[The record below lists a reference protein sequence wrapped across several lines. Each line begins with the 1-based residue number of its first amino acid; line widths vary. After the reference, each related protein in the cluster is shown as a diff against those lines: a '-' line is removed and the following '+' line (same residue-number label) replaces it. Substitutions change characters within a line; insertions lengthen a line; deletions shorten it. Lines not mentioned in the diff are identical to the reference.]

1 MGAALGMTSKKTSWA
16 QLRVGLLAIGALILL
31 AALVFTITSQDSF
44 FESRSKIYAYLDT
57 SGGLLKNAPVR
68 LNGMLVGKVEDIQLS
83 GENKPNRIIKVTLEV
98 KDSMLASIPN
108 DSKVTVGAENLLG
121 AKLIAIKKGVATT
134 PISKGGELPSGST
147 PELDDIQQQ
156 ASQTIAV
163 LQNILTKAEGI
174 VGQVEAGK
182 GTIGKLLVDEE
193 LYNRFLNITKEI
205 EKLSQNLSGGKGTIG
220 KLLSDDAMY
229 NDVRKTLSRVD
240 QIVADIQA
248 GQGTAGKLLK
258 DDSVYMEAK
267 ASVVEM
273 RKLLADLNEGKGTA
287 GQLLKSDALAKQLSA
302 TIGRVDTML
311 DKVNRGEG
319 TLGQLLVNPSLYENL
334 DGTAV
339 EMKGLMKDF
348 RANPKKFLRIKL
360 ALF

>member
-1 MGAALGMTSKKTSWA
+1 MTSKKTGWA
-16 QLRVGLLAIGALILL
+16 QLRVGLLAMAALALL
-31 AALVFTITSQDSF
+31 TALVFYITSSSNF

-68 LNGMLVGKVEDIQLS
+68 LNGVLVGKVEDIQLS
-83 GENKPNRIIKVTLEV
+83 GENKPNRIIRVTLDV
-98 KDSMLASIPN
+98 QDNMFLSIPM
-108 DSKVTVGAENLLG
+108 DSKVSIGAENLLG
-121 AKLIAIKKGVATT
+121 AKLIAIKKGASTT
-134 PISKGGELPSGST
+134 PVAKGGELPSGST

-193 LYNRFLNITKEI
+193 LYNKFINIMKEVERLSAALN
-205 EKLSQNLSGGKGTIG
+205 QGKGTLG
-220 KLLSDDAMY
+220 KLLSDETLY
-229 NDVRKTLSRVD
+229 NDVRKTLGRMD
-240 QIVADIQA
+240 QIVADLQA

-258 DDSVYMEAK
+258 DDAIYTETRSSIA
-267 ASVVEM
+267 EM

-287 GQLLKSDALAKQLSA
+287 GQLLKSDALAKQVSA

-319 TLGQLLVNPSLYENL
+319 TIGQLLVNPSLYENL
-334 DGTAV
+334 DGTSA

>member
-1 MGAALGMTSKKTSWA
+1 MTTNKTSWA
-16 QLRVGLLAIGALILL
+16 KLRVGLLAMSALVLLTALI
-31 AALVFTITSQDSF
+31 FYITSTSNM
-44 FESRSKIYAYLDT
+44 FESTTKIFAYLDT

-68 LNGMLVGKVEDIQLS
+68 LNGFLVGKVTEIGLS
-83 GENKPNRIIKVTLEV
+83 GENRQNRIIKVTLEV
-98 KDSMLASIPN
+98 EDRMLASIPN
-108 DSKVTVGAENLLG
+108 DSKVTIGSENLLG
-121 AKLIAIKKGVATT
+121 AKLIAIKKGASTT
-134 PISKGGELPSGST
+134 PIAKGGELPSGSSA
-147 PELDDIQQQ
+147 ELEDIQAQ

-174 VGQVEAGK
+174 VGQIEAGK

-193 LYNRFLNITKEI
+193 LYNRFNNIMKEVERLSSALNA
-205 EKLSQNLSGGKGTIG
+205 GKGTLG
-220 KLLSDDAMY
+220 KLLSDETLY
-229 NDVRKTLSRVD
+229 NDVRKTLTRMD
-240 QIVADIQA
+240 QIVADLQA

-258 DDSVYMEAK
+258 DDSIYVETK
-267 ASVVEM
+267 ASIVEM
-273 RKLLADLNEGKGTA
+273 RKILADLNEGKGTA

-319 TLGQLLVNPSLYENL
+319 SLGQLLVNPSLYENL
-334 DGTAV
+334 DGTAA

-360 ALF
+360 AIF

>member
-1 MGAALGMTSKKTSWA
+1 MTSTKTSWA
-16 QLRVGLLAIGALILL
+16 KLRVGLLAI
-31 AALVFTITSQDSF
+31 AALVLLTALIFYITSSTNY
-44 FESRSKIYAYLDT
+44 FESRTKVYAYLDT

-83 GENKPNRIIKVTLEV
+83 GENRPNRIIRLTLEIQD
-98 KDSMLASIPN
+98 KMLKEIPN
-108 DSKVTVGAENLLG
+108 DSKVTIGAENLLG
-121 AKLIAIKKGVATT
+121 AKLILIKKGTSTT
-134 PISKGGELPSGST
+134 TIAKDGELPSGST
-147 PELDDIQQQ
+147 PELEDIQAQ
-156 ASQTIAV
+156 ASTTIAV

-193 LYNRFLNITKEI
+193 LYRRFLAIMSEVERMAKTLN
-205 EKLSQNLSGGKGTIG
+205 SGKGTLG
-220 KLLSDDAMY
+220 KLLNDETIYD
-229 NDVRKTLSRVD
+229 DVRKTIARLD
-240 QIVADIQA
+240 LIMADIQA
-248 GQGTAGKLLK
+248 GKGTAGKLLK
-258 DDSVYMEAK
+258 DESVYVETK
-267 ASVVEM
+267 ASIVEM

-287 GQLLKSDALAKQLSA
+287 GQLLKSDALAKQLSG

-319 TLGQLLVNPSLYENL
+319 SLGQLLVNPSLYENL

>member
-1 MGAALGMTSKKTSWA
+1 MTSKKTSWA
-16 QLRVGLLAIGALILL
+16 QLKVGLLAIAAFMLLVALT
-31 AALVFTITSQDSF
+31 FYITSSTNM
-44 FESRSKIYAYLDT
+44 FESRSKVYAYLDT

-68 LNGMLVGKVEDIQLS
+68 LNGMLVGKVTDIALS
-83 GENKPNRIIKVTLEV
+83 GESKPNRIIKVTLEIDD
-98 KDSMLASIPN
+98 KMLASIPS
-108 DSKVTVGAENLLG
+108 DSKVSIGAENLLG
-121 AKLIAIKKGVATT
+121 AKLVAIKKGAGSTPVA
-134 PISKGGELPSGST
+134 KGGELPSGST

-193 LYNRFLNITKEI
+193 LYNRFLNITREV
-205 EKLSQNLSGGKGTIG
+205 ERLSAALNQGKGTMG
-220 KLLSDDAMY
+220 KLLSDESLY
-229 NDVRKTLSRVD
+229 NDVRKTLGRMD
-240 QIVADIQA
+240 QIVADIQS

-258 DDSVYMEAK
+258 DDSVYLEAK
-267 ASVVEM
+267 ASIVEL
-273 RKLLADLNEGKGTA
+273 KTLLADVNAGKGTA
-287 GQLLKSDALAKQLSA
+287 GQLLKSDALAKQISA
-302 TIGRVDTML
+302 TIGRVDMML
-311 DKVNRGEG
+311 DKVNKGEG
-319 TLGQLLVNPSLYENL
+319 SLGQLLVNPSLYENL
-334 DGTAV
+334 NGTAV

>member
-1 MGAALGMTSKKTSWA
+1 MTSNKTSWA
-16 QLRVGLLAIGALILL
+16 KLRVGLLAI
-31 AALVFTITSQDSF
+31 AALVLLTALIFYITSSTNM
-44 FESRSKIYAYLDT
+44 FETRSKVFAYLDT

-68 LNGMLVGKVEDIQLS
+68 LNGVLVGKVTDIGLS
-83 GENKPNRIIKVTLEV
+83 GESRPNRVIRVTLEIED
-98 KDSMLASIPN
+98 KMLASIPT
-108 DSKVTVGAENLLG
+108 DSKVSIGAENLLG
-121 AKLIAIKKGVATT
+121 AKLIAIKKGVSTT
-134 PISKGGELPSGST
+134 TIVKGAELPSGST
-147 PELDDIQQQ
+147 PELEDIQAQ

-174 VGQVEAGK
+174 VGQVESGK

-193 LYNRFLNITKEI
+193 LYNRFNNIMKEVERLSFSLNA
-205 EKLSQNLSGGKGTIG
+205 GKGTLG
-220 KLLSDDAMY
+220 KLLSDEAMY
-229 NDVRKTLSRVD
+229 NDLRKTLARMD

-258 DDSVYMEAK
+258 DDSVYVEAR
-267 ASVVEM
+267 ASIVEM
-273 RKLLADLNEGKGTA
+273 RKLLADLNQGKGTA

-319 TLGQLLVNPSLYENL
+319 SLGQLLVNPSLYENL

>member
-1 MGAALGMTSKKTSWA
+1 MTSKKTSWA
-16 QLRVGLLAIGALILL
+16 QLRVGLLAMAGLVLL
-31 AALVFTITSQDSF
+31 AALIFYITSSTNM

-57 SGGLLKNAPVR
+57 SGGLLKNSQVR
-68 LNGMLVGKVEDIQLS
+68 LNGLLVGKVTDIALS
-83 GENKPNRIIKVTLEV
+83 GESVPNRIIRLTLEV
-98 KDSMLASIPN
+98 EDTMFPSIPN

-121 AKLIAIKKGVATT
+121 AKLILIKKGTSKTVVT
-134 PISKGGELPSGST
+134 KGGELPSGST

-163 LQNILTKAEGI
+163 MQNVLTKAEGI

-193 LYNRFLNITKEI
+193 LYKRFLNIAGEV
-205 EKLSQNLSGGKGTIG
+205 ERLSGALNQGKGTLG
-220 KLLSDDAMY
+220 KLLADESLYD
-229 NDVRKTLSRVD
+229 DVRKSLARMD
-240 QIVADIQA
+240 QIIADIQS

-258 DDSVYMEAK
+258 DDSVYLETK
-267 ASVVEM
+267 ASIIEI
-273 RKLLADLNEGKGTA
+273 RKMLADINAGKGTA

-311 DKVNRGEG
+311 DKVNSGQG
-319 TLGQLLVNPSLYENL
+319 SLGQLLVNPSLYENL

-360 ALF
+360 GLF

>member
-1 MGAALGMTSKKTSWA
+1 
-16 QLRVGLLAIGALILL
+16 V
-31 AALVFTITSQDSF
+31 
-44 FESRSKIYAYLDT
+44 
-57 SGGLLKNAPVR
+57 
-68 LNGMLVGKVEDIQLS
+68 LVGKVTEIGLS
-83 GENKPNRIIKVTLEV
+83 GENRPNRIIKVTLEV
-98 KDSMLASIPN
+98 EDKILPSIPS
-108 DSKVTVGAENLLG
+108 DSKVTIGAENLLG
-121 AKLIAIKKGVATT
+121 AKLIAIKKGTSST
-134 PISKGGELPSGST
+134 PIAKGGELPSGST
-147 PELDDIQQQ
+147 AELDDIQAQ

-163 LQNILTKAEGI
+163 MQNILTKAEGI

-193 LYNRFLNITKEI
+193 IYNRFINIMKEVERLSAALNA
-205 EKLSQNLSGGKGTIG
+205 GKGTLG
-220 KLLSDDAMY
+220 KLLSDETLY
-229 NDVRKTLSRVD
+229 NDVRKTMGRMD

-258 DDSVYMEAK
+258 DDSVYVEAK

-273 RKLLADLNEGKGTA
+273 RKMLEDINAGKGTA
-287 GQLLKSDALAKQLSA
+287 GQLLKSDALVKQLSA

-319 TLGQLLVNPSLYENL
+319 SIGQLLVNPSLYENL

>member
-1 MGAALGMTSKKTSWA
+1 MTSNKTSWA
-16 QLRVGLLAIGALILL
+16 KLRVGLLTISAFLLLTALI
-31 AALVFTITSQDSF
+31 FYITTSSNM
-44 FESRSKIYAYLDT
+44 FEPRTKVYSYLNT
-57 SGGLLKNAPVR
+57 SGGLLKNAQVR
-68 LNGMLVGKVEDIQLS
+68 LNGVLVGKVTEIVLS
-83 GENKPNRIIKVTLEV
+83 GESRPNRIIKVTLELED
-98 KDSMLASIPN
+98 KMLPSIPN
-108 DSKVTVGAENLLG
+108 DSKVSIGAENLLG
-121 AKLIAIKKGVATT
+121 AKLIAIKKGSSPTSIA
-134 PISKGGELPSGST
+134 KGGELPSGST
-147 PELDDIQQQ
+147 PELDDIQEQ

-193 LYNRFLNITKEI
+193 LYNRFNGIMKEVERLSAALNA
-205 EKLSQNLSGGKGTIG
+205 GKGTLG
-220 KLLSDDAMY
+220 KLLSDETLY
-229 NDVRKTLSRVD
+229 NDVRKTMSRMD
-240 QIVADIQA
+240 QIVADLQA

-258 DDSVYMEAK
+258 DDSIYVETR
-267 ASVVEM
+267 ASIVEM

-287 GQLLKSDALAKQLSA
+287 GQLLKSDALAKQLGA
-302 TIGRVDTML
+302 TISRVDTML

-319 TLGQLLVNPSLYENL
+319 SLGQLLVNPSLYENL

>member
-1 MGAALGMTSKKTSWA
+1 MTSKKTSWA
-16 QLRVGLLAIGALILL
+16 QLRVGLLAIAALILL
-31 AALVFTITSQDSF
+31 TALVFYITSSSNF
-44 FESRSKIYAYLDT
+44 FEARSKVFVYLD
-57 SGGLLKNAPVR
+57 SSSGLLKNAPVR
-68 LNGMLVGKVEDIQLS
+68 LNGMLVGKVAEIELS
-83 GENKPNRIIKVTLEV
+83 GENKPNRIIRVTMDIE
-98 KDSMLASIPN
+98 DRMLAAIPN
-108 DSKVTVGAENLLG
+108 DSTVTVGAENLLG
-121 AKLIAIKKGVATT
+121 AKLMLIKKGKAVAVIT
-134 PISKGGELPSGST
+134 KNGELPSAFT

-193 LYNRFLNITKEI
+193 LYGRFLNITKEV
-205 EKLSQNLSGGKGTIG
+205 ERLSAALNSGKGTIG
-220 KLLSDDAMY
+220 KLLADEALY
-229 NDVRKTLSRVD
+229 NDIRKTMGRLD
-240 QIVADIQA
+240 QIVAGIER
-248 GQGTAGKLLK
+248 GEGTAGKLLK
-258 DDSVYMEAK
+258 DDGIYKETQSTIGELK
-267 ASVVEM
+267 T
-273 RKLLADLNEGKGTA
+273 LLVDLNAGKGTA
-287 GQLLKSDALAKQLSA
+287 GKLLKDEALIKQIAA
-302 TIGRVDTML
+302 TIARVDTAL

-339 EMKGLMKDF
+339 EMKAMMKDF

>member
-1 MGAALGMTSKKTSWA
+1 MTSKKTSWA
-16 QLRVGLLAIGALILL
+16 QLRVGLLAIGALVLL
-31 AALVFTITSQDSF
+31 FALVFYITSS
-44 FESRSKIYAYLDT
+44 ESIFASHSQVFAYLDT

-68 LNGMLVGKVEDIQLS
+68 LNGVLVGKVKDIQLS
-83 GENKPNRIIKVTLEV
+83 GENKPNRIIRVTLEID
-98 KDSMLASIPN
+98 DSKMKQIPV
-108 DSKVTVGAENLLG
+108 DSKVTIGAENLLG
-121 AKLIAIKKGVATT
+121 AKLIAIKKGNSTT
-134 PISKGGELPSGST
+134 PIGKAAELPSAST

-163 LQNILTKAEGI
+163 LQNILVKAEGI

-193 LYNRFLNITKEI
+193 LYNKFLSITTEVQR
-205 EKLSQNLSGGKGTIG
+205 LSTALNQGKGTIG
-220 KLLSDDAMY
+220 KLLSDDALYDDM
-229 NDVRKTLSRVD
+229 RKTLGRMD
-240 QIVADIQA
+240 QIVADIQS

-258 DDSVYMEAK
+258 DDSVYVEAK

-273 RKLLADLNEGKGTA
+273 RKLLADLNAGKGTA
-287 GQLLKSDALAKQLSA
+287 GQLLKDDALAKQLSA
-302 TIGRVDTML
+302 TVNRVDLML

-319 TLGQLLVNPSLYENL
+319 TLGQLLVNPSLFENL

>member
-1 MGAALGMTSKKTSWA
+1 MAALA
-16 QLRVGLLAIGALILL
+16 LLT
-31 AALVFTITSQDSF
+31 ALVFYITSSSNF

-68 LNGMLVGKVEDIQLS
+68 LNGVLVGKVEDIQLS
-83 GENKPNRIIKVTLEV
+83 GENKPNRIIRVTLDV
-98 KDSMLASIPN
+98 QDNMFLSIPM
-108 DSKVTVGAENLLG
+108 DSKVSIGAENLLG
-121 AKLIAIKKGVATT
+121 AKLIAIKKGASTT
-134 PISKGGELPSGST
+134 PVAKGGELPSGST

-193 LYNRFLNITKEI
+193 LYNKFINIMKEVERLSAALN
-205 EKLSQNLSGGKGTIG
+205 QGKGTLG
-220 KLLSDDAMY
+220 KLLSDETLY
-229 NDVRKTLSRVD
+229 NDVRKTLGRMD
-240 QIVADIQA
+240 QIVADLQA

-258 DDSVYMEAK
+258 DDAIYTETRSSIA
-267 ASVVEM
+267 EM

-287 GQLLKSDALAKQLSA
+287 GQLLKSDALAKQVSA

-319 TLGQLLVNPSLYENL
+319 TIGQLLVNPSLYENL
-334 DGTAV
+334 DGTSA

>member
-1 MGAALGMTSKKTSWA
+1 MNAKKTSWA
-16 QLRVGLLAIGALILL
+16 QLRVGLLSIAAFLLLI
-31 AALVFTITSQDSF
+31 ALVFYLTASTGF
-44 FESRSKIYAYLDT
+44 FESKSRVFTYLDS

-68 LNGMLVGKVEDIQLS
+68 LNGVLVGKVTDIALS
-83 GENKPNRIIKVTLEV
+83 GESTPNRIIRVTMEIED
-98 KDSMLASIPN
+98 KMLPSIPV
-108 DSKVTVGAENLLG
+108 DSKVAIGAENLLG
-121 AKLIAIKKGVATT
+121 AKLIAIKKGQNPNAIRKDGT
-134 PISKGGELPSGST
+134 LASGST
-147 PELDDIQQQ
+147 PELEDIQQQ

-193 LYNRFLNITKEI
+193 LYGRFLGIAKEV
-205 EKLSQNLSGGKGTIG
+205 EKLSLTLNSNKGTLG
-220 KLLSDDAMY
+220 HLLNDETLY
-229 NDVRKTLSRVD
+229 NDVRKTLGRMD
-240 QIVADIQA
+240 QIVADIQS

-258 DDSVYMEAK
+258 DEAVYVEARK
-267 ASVVEM
+267 SLEEM
-273 RKLLADLNEGKGTA
+273 RTLLADLNAGKGTA
-287 GQLLKSDALAKQLSA
+287 GKLLKSDELAKQLSG
-302 TIGRVDTML
+302 TIARIDTTI
-311 DKVNRGEG
+311 DKINTGQG

>member
-1 MGAALGMTSKKTSWA
+1 MTSKKTSWA
-16 QLRVGLLAIGALILL
+16 QLRVGLLAMAALVLL
-31 AALVFTITSQDSF
+31 AALIFYITSSTNF
-44 FESRSKIYAYLDT
+44 FASRSQVFAYLDT

-68 LNGMLVGKVEDIQLS
+68 LNGVLVGKVTDIGLS
-83 GENKPNRIIKVTLEV
+83 GENKPNRVIKVSLEIED
-98 KDSMLASIPN
+98 KMLPAIPN
-108 DSKVTVGAENLLG
+108 DSKVTIGAENLLG
-121 AKLIAIKKGVATT
+121 AKLIAIKKGTSAT
-134 PISKGGELPSGST
+134 PIAKGGELPSGST

-193 LYNRFLNITKEI
+193 LYNRFLNIMKEVD
-205 EKLSQNLSGGKGTIG
+205 KLTVALNQGKGTLG
-220 KLLSDDAMY
+220 KLLSDETLY
-229 NDVRKTLSRVD
+229 NDVRKTLSRMD
-240 QIVADIQA
+240 QIVADIQS

-258 DDSVYMEAK
+258 DDSVYLETK
-267 ASVVEM
+267 ASIVEM

-287 GQLLKSDALAKQLSA
+287 GQLLKSDALAKQLA
-302 TIGRVDTML
+302 GTINRVDTML

-319 TLGQLLVNPSLYENL
+319 SLGQLLVNPSLYENL

>member
-1 MGAALGMTSKKTSWA
+1 MTSKKTSWA
-16 QLRVGLLAIGALILL
+16 KLRVGLLAIAALILL
-31 AALVFTITSQDSF
+31 TALIFYITSSTNY
-44 FESRSKIYAYLDT
+44 FESRSKVYAYLDT

-83 GENKPNRIIKVTLEV
+83 GENKPNRIIRVTMEIQ
-98 KDSMLASIPN
+98 DRMLPAIPS
-108 DSKVTVGAENLLG
+108 DSKVTIGAENLLG
-121 AKLIAIKKGVATT
+121 AKLMLIKKGASAT
-134 PISKGGELPSGST
+134 PIAKGGELPSGST
-147 PELDDIQQQ
+147 PELEDIQQQ
-156 ASQTIAV
+156 ASTTIAV

-193 LYNRFLNITKEI
+193 LYNRFLNIMKEV
-205 EKLSQNLSGGKGTIG
+205 ERMSSALNEGKGTLG
-220 KLLSDDAMY
+220 KLLKDETIY
-229 NDVRKTLSRVD
+229 EDVRKTIARLD
-240 QIVADIQA
+240 LIMADIQA
-248 GQGTAGKLLK
+248 GKGTAGKLLK
-258 DDSVYMEAK
+258 DDSVYLETK
-267 ASVVEM
+267 ASIVEM

-287 GQLLKSDALAKQLSA
+287 GQLLKSDALAKQLSS

>member
-1 MGAALGMTSKKTSWA
+1 MTSKKTSWA
-16 QLRVGLLAIGALILL
+16 QLRVGLLAIAGLLLL
-31 AALVFTITSQDSF
+31 AALIFYITSSNSF
-44 FESRSKIYAYLDT
+44 FESRSKVYAYLDT

-68 LNGMLVGKVEDIQLS
+68 LNGVLVGKVDKIELS
-83 GENKPNRIIKVTLEV
+83 GDNKPNRIIRVTMDITD
-98 KDSMLASIPN
+98 KMLPEIPS
-108 DSKVTVGAENLLG
+108 DSKVSIGAENLLG
-121 AKLIAIKKGVATT
+121 AKLISIKKGTSAAPVV
-134 PISKGGELPSGST
+134 KGGELPSGST

-174 VGQVEAGK
+174 VGQIEAGK
-182 GTIGKLLVDEE
+182 GTIGKLLVDEA
-193 LYNRFLNITKEI
+193 LYDKFLNITKEV
-205 EKLSQNLSGGKGTIG
+205 EKLSAALNQGKGTLG
-220 KLLSDDAMY
+220 KLLSDETLY
-229 NDVRKTLSRVD
+229 NDVRKTLGRMD
-240 QIVADIQA
+240 QIVADLQA

-258 DDSVYMEAK
+258 DDAIYTETR
-267 ASVVEM
+267 ASIAEM
-273 RKLLADLNEGKGTA
+273 KKLLADLNEGKGTA

-302 TIGRVDTML
+302 TISRVDGIM

-334 DGTAV
+334 DGTAA

-348 RANPKKFLRIKL
+348 RANPRKFLRIKL

>member
-1 MGAALGMTSKKTSWA
+1 MTSKKTSWA
-16 QLRVGLLAIGALILL
+16 QLRVGLLAIAALALLTALI
-31 AALVFTITSQDSF
+31 FYITSSTNL

-68 LNGMLVGKVEDIQLS
+68 LNGMLVGKVGDIQLS
-83 GENKPNRIIKVTLEV
+83 GENKPNRIIRVTLEV
-98 KDSMLASIPN
+98 DDKMIPSIPN
-108 DSKVTVGAENLLG
+108 DSKVMIGAENLLG
-121 AKLIAIKKGVATT
+121 AKLIAIKKGASATAVV
-134 PISKGGELPSGST
+134 KGGELPSGST
-147 PELDDIQQQ
+147 PELDDIQAQ
-156 ASQTIAV
+156 ASQSIAV

-193 LYNRFLNITKEI
+193 LYNRFLNITKEVD
-205 EKLSQNLSGGKGTIG
+205 KLSAALNQGKGTLG
-220 KLLSDDAMY
+220 KLLADESLY
-229 NDVRKTLSRVD
+229 NDVRKTLGRVD
-240 QIVADIQA
+240 TIVADIQS

-258 DDSVYMEAK
+258 DDSIYIETK
-267 ASVVEM
+267 ASIVEM
-273 RKLLADLNEGKGTA
+273 RKILSDINAGKGTA
-287 GQLLKSDALAKQLSA
+287 GSLLKDDALAKQLSA
-302 TIGRVDTML
+302 TITRVDTIL

-319 TLGQLLVNPSLYENL
+319 SIGQLLVNPSLYENL

-360 ALF
+360 GLF